1 MTPRKKTISKKP
13 HQDPYAERE
22 AQKYAKPIASREYIL
37 DYLKTHGKLANFKVI
52 AEDLGL
58 QTEEDL
64 EALRRRLNA
73 MCRDGQLTLNRRE
86 GFGPIDKMNLIAGR
100 VLGHRDGFGFI
111 IPDDASGDLILNPRQ
126 MRRVFDGDRVL
137 VRVSGH
143 DYKNRREATI
153 VEVLEYNTQTVVG
166 RYFVEENVAYVT
178 PENKR
183 IAQNIFISAEKGK
196 GKKAKSGQIVEV
208 TLITQPSQAHQATGF
223 ISEVLGD
230 HLAAGAE
237 IDIALRAHQIPHR
250 WPKEVTAA
258 VKKIGLEIPAAA
270 RKNRLDLTDLPMVTI
285 DGEDAQDFDD
295 AVFAEKQGKNYR
307 LIVTI
312 ADVSHYVEVGSP
324 LDHEAMQRGTSV
336 YFPGKV
342 IPMLPEILSNEL
354 CSLKPHVDRL
364 CMGCALT
371 ISPKGKILSS
381 EFFNAV
387 MHSHARLIY
396 NQVQAMLDGDQAER
410 KRHQHVW
417 PMLQTLNEVYHI
429 LLEARKKRGALDFET
444 IETQIIFGPERK
456 IEKIVPRTRVE
467 AHKLIEECM
476 LAANVAVAEFLSK
489 QKDLPI
495 LYRVHNGPKADRL
508 QNLRQFLAELGLSL
522 PGKDKPTSK
531 DYATLLAQ
539 IPDRP
544 DAHIIQTMLL
554 RSLSQAVY
562 TEENAGHFGLAY
574 EVYTHFTS
582 PIRRYPDLMIHR
594 ALKYAIGQASKQK
607 SDYAFSAQQI
617 IQLGEHCS
625 LTERRADDAT
635 RDALLSLKCQ
645 FLKDKVG
652 QEFFGIISHVTSF
665 GVFVALQNIYVE
677 GLIHITS
684 LPNDYYLFDAAHQRL
699 CGERTGK
706 AFHLGDK
713 VKILV
718 AQVDVEQKRID
729 FELLATSK
737 KKTSKPS
744 KKKALEKKAK
754 KKSKKKNLKN

>member
-1 MTPRKKTISKKP
+1 MTPRKKNSSKAL

-22 AQKYAKPIASREYIL
+22 AQKYAKPIVSREYIL
-37 DYLKTHGKLANFKVI
+37 DYLKARGKPANFTVI
-52 AEDLGL
+52 ATDLAL
-58 QTEEDL
+58 QTEDEL

-100 VLGHRDGFGFI
+100 VLGHRDGFGFVV
-111 IPDDASGDLILNPRQ
+111 PDDNSGDLVLNPRQ

-137 VRVSGH
+137 VRVSGQ

-153 VEVLEYNTQTVVG
+153 VDVLEHNTQTVVG
-166 RYFVEENVAYVT
+166 RYYVEENVAYVT

-183 IAQNIFISAEKGK
+183 IAQNIFITADKK
-196 GKKAKSGQIVEV
+196 NKKAKSGQVVEV
-208 TLITQPSQAHQATGF
+208 TIITQPSQAYQPTGF

-258 VKKIGLEIPAAA
+258 IKKFGVDIPVAAK
-270 RKNRLDLTDLPMVTI
+270 KNRLDLTGLPMVTI

-312 ADVSHYVEVGSP
+312 ADVSHYVAIDSP

-371 ISPKGKILSS
+371 ISPTGKILNS

-387 MHSHARLIY
+387 MHSHARLTY
-396 NQVQAMLDGDQAER
+396 NQVQAMLDGDKKER
-410 KRHQHVW
+410 KRQQHVW
-417 PMLQTLNEVYHI
+417 PMLQRLNEVYHI

-444 IETQIIFGPERK
+444 IETQIIFGADKK
-456 IEKIVPRTRVE
+456 IEKIVPRARVE

-476 LAANVAVAEFLSK
+476 LAANVAAAQFLSK

-522 PGKDKPTSK
+522 PGKDKPTPK

-539 IPDRP
+539 IPERP

-562 TEENAGHFGLAY
+562 AQENAGHFGLAY
-574 EVYTHFTS
+574 DVYTHFTS

-594 ALKYAIGQASKQK
+594 ALKHAIAEEAKQK
-607 SDYAFSAQQI
+607 STYPFSAQQI

-665 GVFVALQNIYVE
+665 GLFVELQNIYVE
-677 GLIHITS
+677 GLIHISS
-684 LPNDYYLFDAAHQRL
+684 LQNDYYLFDATHQRL

-706 AFHLGDK
+706 VFHLGDK
-713 VKILV
+713 LKILI
-718 AQVDVEQKRID
+718 ARVDVDQKRID
-729 FELLATSK
+729 FELIAMSK
-737 KKTSKPS
+737 KTNRKVN
-744 KKKALEKKAK
+744 KKKVVEQKPQK
-754 KKSKKKNLKN
+754 KKKLKK